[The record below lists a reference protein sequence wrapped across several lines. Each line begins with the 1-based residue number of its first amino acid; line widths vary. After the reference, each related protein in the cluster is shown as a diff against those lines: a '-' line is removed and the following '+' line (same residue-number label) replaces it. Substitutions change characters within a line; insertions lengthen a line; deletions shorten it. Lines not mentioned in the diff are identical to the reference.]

1 MTAVLEI
8 LILINIVEDTTF
20 LFLEKCLILLN
31 LSLFLK
37 QEMAGHFYRE
47 TTNENNQFQKQKQGY
62 LIRIH
67 DLIL

>member
-1 MTAVLEI
+1 
-8 LILINIVEDTTF
+8 
-20 LFLEKCLILLN
+20 
-31 LSLFLK
+31 
-37 QEMAGHFYRE
+37 MAGHFYRE